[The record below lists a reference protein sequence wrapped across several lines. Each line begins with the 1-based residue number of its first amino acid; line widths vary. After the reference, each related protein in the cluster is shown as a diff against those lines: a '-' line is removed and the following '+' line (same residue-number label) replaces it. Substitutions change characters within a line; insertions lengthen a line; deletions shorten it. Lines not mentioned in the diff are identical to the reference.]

1 MSFLSQVIELVQIS
15 SGFLLLMKVWLF
27 SALMVYISLLEQQSK
42 YKDALEV
49 LSGNLGSLL
58 VIEVDK
64 LRIQVIYKAFLVGN
78 ISQLHAFLHYILRR
92 APKF

>member
-1 MSFLSQVIELVQIS
+1 
-15 SGFLLLMKVWLF
+15 MKVWLF

-64 LRIQVIYKAFLVGN
+64 LRIQVILQGC
-78 ISQLHAFLHYILRR
+78 ILSRCIHSDIMHV
-92 APKF
+92 P

>member
-64 LRIQVIYKAFLVGN
+64 LRIQVICKAFLVGK
-78 ISQLHAFLHYILRR
+78 IS
-92 APKF
+92 